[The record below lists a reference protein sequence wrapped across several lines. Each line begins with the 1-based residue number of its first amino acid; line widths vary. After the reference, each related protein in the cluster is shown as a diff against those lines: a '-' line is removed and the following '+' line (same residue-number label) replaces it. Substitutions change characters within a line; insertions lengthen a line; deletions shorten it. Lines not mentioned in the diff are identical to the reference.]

1 MSFSTIHSHRMQRFR
16 GSLELITFLSLS
28 LYAPL
33 ISAQVASVESQK
45 EKTSSLIDNL
55 LERVGSDDN
64 LNWITTNNPSKGP
77 AYYSK
82 RTIYVHEGLMEVL
95 AGERAED
102 ALSYVLAHELA
113 HHERNHL
120 CSHFAK
126 KVSATTDWADERST
140 KEQAIA
146 NSKRIETEA
155 DTYAGLYGHIA
166 GYRPLDVAEETLD
179 KIYEAYDIPDS
190 LPGYPTLDERKVMA
204 ARSREEFNQVAKAYD
219 AAWIALA
226 TGEYAAASH
235 LLTTIIVDAEYESPE
250 MHGLLALAQF
260 LDAVKSLNNPKL
272 SQWSWPIQMQR
283 DTNSR
288 TRGMSRDEKEFL
300 LDLLSSALNHA
311 EKANKLNVGKGALE
325 LEEEGREETGL
336 EASITWLKKWVM
348 LDGQDDRH
356 NKMMD
361 IIESKKEINEEG
373 FWRNAVAVNLEAL
386 TWWMAE
392 KDKKAMKLLSAS
404 GPSAANEFN
413 VLAIEETRSG
423 EGYQKLDG
431 CEQVQKLEQEA
442 IPRFSFGSASAEE
455 RIVVGGKKVLTLRN
469 PREGVVDLELKQGR
483 SELNFVMLEPS
494 ALEHFC
500 WGLSPNVTLAELKDL
515 FQGQRKTLIELNLGS
530 IMCLPDEHLAFQ
542 FNATGALSFVALSL
556 N

>member
-1 MSFSTIHSHRMQRFR
+1 MKVNCETSSTADLFSFKKKFSCCVILFILMLWGKSGHAQIALFEESQLILRNLVLGMD
-16 GSLELITFLSLS
+16 SEDLLELKF
-28 LYAPL
+28 
-33 ISAQVASVESQK
+33 
-45 EKTSSLIDNL
+45 SS
-55 LERVGSDDN
+55 
-64 LNWITTNNPSKGP
+64 SKARGP
-77 AYYSK
+77 ASYSK
-82 RTIYVHEGLMEVL
+82 RTIYVHDGLMEVL
-95 AGERAED
+95 SGERAVD

-120 CSHFAK
+120 CSHFTK

-140 KEQAIA
+140 KEQSIA

-166 GYRPLDVAEETLD
+166 GYRPLDVAEQTLD

-226 TGEYAAASH
+226 TGEYTAASH

-250 MHGLLALAQF
+250 MHSLLALAQF
-260 LDAVKSLNNPKL
+260 MDAVRSLNNPKL
-272 SQWSWPIQMQR
+272 LQWSWPVQMQR

-300 LDLLSSALNHA
+300 LEVLSNAMDHA
-311 EKANKLNVGKGALE
+311 EKANKLNVRKGALE

-336 EASITWLKKWVM
+336 EASITWLKKWIM
-348 LDGQDDRH
+348 LDGQHDRH
-356 NKMMD
+356 NKLMD

-373 FWRNAVAVNLEAL
+373 FWSEAIAVNLEAL

-392 KDKKAMKLLSAS
+392 KDKKAMKLLSSS
-404 GPSAANEFN
+404 GTSAVYDFN
-413 VLAIEETRSG
+413 VSAIKETRSG
-423 EGYQKLDG
+423 DGYQKLEG
-431 CEQVQKLEQEA
+431 CEQIQKLEREA
-442 IPRFSFGSASAEE
+442 IPRFSFGSAFAEE
-455 RIVVGGKKVLTLRN
+455 RVVVGGQKLLTIRT
-469 PREGVVDLELKQGR
+469 PREGVFDLELKQGR
-483 SELNFVMLEPS
+483 IELNFVVLES
-494 ALEHFC
+494 TALENFC
-500 WGLSPNVTLAELKDL
+500 WGLTPNVTLAELKDL
-515 FQGQRKTLIELNLGS
+515 FKDQRKTLIELNLGS
-530 IMCLPDEHLAFQ
+530 IMCLTDEHLAFH
-542 FNATGALSFVALSL
+542 FNATGALSFVVLSL

>member
-1 MSFSTIHSHRMQRFR
+1 MNFSTILSHRMQGFR

-28 LYAPL
+28 LYAPS
-33 ISAQVASVESQK
+33 ISAQVASVVSQK
-45 EKTSSLIDNL
+45 EKTSSLMDNL

-77 AYYSK
+77 AYYSR
-82 RTIYVHEGLMEVL
+82 RTIYIHEGLTEVL
-95 AGERAED
+95 AGERSED

-126 KVSATTDWADERST
+126 KVSAATDWADEGST

-272 SQWSWPIQMQR
+272 TQWSWPF
-283 DTNSR
+283 
-288 TRGMSRDEKEFL
+288 KPL
-300 LDLLSSALNHA
+300 ANHF
-311 EKANKLNVGKGALE
+311 K
-325 LEEEGREETGL
+325 
-336 EASITWLKKWVM
+336 
-348 LDGQDDRH
+348 
-356 NKMMD
+356 
-361 IIESKKEINEEG
+361 
-373 FWRNAVAVNLEAL
+373 
-386 TWWMAE
+386 
-392 KDKKAMKLLSAS
+392 S
-404 GPSAANEFN
+404 GPQHLIRLSRKAYLPYFRQN
-413 VLAIEETRSG
+413 R
-423 EGYQKLDG
+423 
-431 CEQVQKLEQEA
+431 
-442 IPRFSFGSASAEE
+442 R
-455 RIVVGGKKVLTLRN
+455 KKRQT
-469 PREGVVDLELKQGR
+469 
-483 SELNFVMLEPS
+483 
-494 ALEHFC
+494 
-500 WGLSPNVTLAELKDL
+500 
-515 FQGQRKTLIELNLGS
+515 
-530 IMCLPDEHLAFQ
+530 CLL
-542 FNATGALSFVALSL
+542 
-556 N
+556 